1 MKRMDIPEE
10 FLQEPEMEDYE
21 EFDDFE
27 DMEINEKDVEKE
39 IKYYIG

>member
-1 MKRMDIPEE
+1 MKKIDIPEE

-21 EFDDFE
+21 EFDNFE